1 MTERVSDR
9 DLNNIISYY
18 KVVRHEVGI
27 LTLKL
32 LIELKQRR
40 EADSKPYP
48 LYQELIDC
56 GCKVYKP

>member
-40 EADSKPYP
+40 EADKAKP
-48 LYQELIDC
+48 
-56 GCKVYKP
+56 

>member
-1 MTERVSDR
+1 MTERVSDIE
-9 DLNNIISYY
+9 LNNIISYY

-40 EADSKPYP
+40 EADKAKP
-48 LYQELIDC
+48 
-56 GCKVYKP
+56 